1 VRYLGLKTTPE
12 EKDDLENQEKDRKLD
27 LSFYKIGE
35 LRSVIDPPCEEAGGH
50 GKRRGDGSQNEK
62 IEAGDLERRILK
74 DEVENDQEGGGHQ
87 KSNRKMDDHGV
98 RMASCHWKF
107 LKEVLKRG
115 RKVFQFFGCSF
126 FQNPHLGI
134 SFKDLCSMRS
144 RGDLSCKVL
153 TRGMPVHV
161 KAFTP
166 ERAFRDI
173 IDLPLKGDIDGSTL
187 FSVIRFQF
195 LSGELFHFTCT
206 YLKLRK
212 LYFTFSDEYK
222 PFHLDRNVPRKPR
235 LVGHCDS
242 KPSGVKGHNIKL
254 NYLAGKPRPVG
265 GELHKSFSSKIENP

>member
-1 VRYLGLKTTPE
+1 MRYLGLKTTPE
-12 EKDDLENQEKDRKLD
+12 EEDDLENQKKDRKLD

-35 LRSVIDPPCEEAGGH
+35 LQSIIDPPCEEPGGH
-50 GKRRGDGSQNEK
+50 GKGGGDGSQNEEV
-62 IEAGDLERRILK
+62 EADDLERRIFK
-74 DEVENDQEGGGHQ
+74 DEVEKGKQGGGHQ
-87 KSNRKMDDHGV
+87 KSNRKMDSHGV
-98 RMASCHWKF
+98 RMASCAWKR
-107 LKEVLKRG
+107 LKKVLKHG

-161 KAFTP
+161 KAFGP

-173 IDLPLKGDIDGSTL
+173 IDLPLKGDKDGSTL
-187 FSVIRFQF
+187 LSVKRCQF

-206 YLKLRK
+206 YHKLRK

-222 PFHLDRNVPRKPR
+222 PFHLENRFLPK
-235 LVGHCDS
+235 
-242 KPSGVKGHNIKL
+242 
-254 NYLAGKPRPVG
+254 
-265 GELHKSFSSKIENP
+265 SKILDILQSLSYKITAYSFTPLEIMPCSVSSRNDWNF